1 MRPPMLA
8 AFSLAV
14 LSTSCLAST
23 SAPVTAVTLYPGSAS
38 ITRTAQVAP
47 GASEVILTGL
57 PANFDIQTMRVAASP
72 GLRVGAVTTLD
83 AAGSEARNPAE
94 ANLIEKI
101 QALKDQ
107 KALLDAEASSAQA
120 VKNYL
125 EKLDSRGGTDKT
137 GVAADGK
144 ALAGMIDTLG
154 KGVSAALLKIQK
166 IAVQQR
172 SLDASLDVLQRDL
185 ARLQSGSR
193 DARAV
198 TVRLT
203 GDKGGTVTLS
213 YQLNN
218 AGWKP
223 GYRASL
229 DSGASTVELARLAT
243 VAQNTG
249 EDWSNV
255 KLTLSTS
262 QPRQSPGGREVQPW
276 LLSWKAR
283 TEEQN
288 FGRAVMASPA
298 PAPALERVEV
308 TGSRIKRELDGIDSS
323 LMTEVQGAFATEFEV
338 PERVS
343 LASDGRAVTLSLS
356 TQTLAAKQY
365 LRVTPRL
372 ERFGLIMAETARP
385 EGVWPAGNLQLFRD
399 GGYVGATFWNMQQGR
414 RTEFSFGR
422 DEQLTVSLDAV
433 EGKSGSKG
441 MFGTRA
447 AHTVADV
454 FTISSRHRKAM
465 DLVVIEAAPVSTSDE
480 IKVQAVFE
488 PKPAVTAWEDR
499 RGVVAWKTSIA
510 PAATLKFNVE
520 YQIDYPKDGV
530 MLGLR

>member
-1 MRPPMLA
+1 MRTPVLA
-8 AFSLAV
+8 ACSLAL
-14 LSTSCLAST
+14 LSGSCLASV
-23 SAPVTAVTLYPGSAS
+23 SAPVTAVVLYPGSAG

-47 GASEVILTGL
+47 GASEVVLTGL
-57 PANFDIQTMRVAASP
+57 PANFDVQTMRVAASG

-83 AAGSEARNPAE
+83 AAGSQARNPAE
-94 ANLIEKI
+94 AALVEKI
-101 QALKDQ
+101 QGLQDQ
-107 KALLDAEASSAQA
+107 KALLDAEASAA
-120 VKNYL
+120 LVVKNFL
-125 EKLDSRGGTDKT
+125 EKLNGNGGADKP
-137 GVAADGK
+137 GPQPDGK
-144 ALAGMIDTLG
+144 ALAAMIDTLG
-154 KGVSAALLKIQK
+154 KGVSGALVKIQK

-172 SLDASLDVLQRDL
+172 AVDASIDVLQRDL

-193 DARAV
+193 DTRAV
-198 TVRLT
+198 TVRLL
-203 GDKGGTVTLS
+203 GDKGGTVTVN

-229 DSGASTVELARLAT
+229 DSAASSIELARLAT

-255 KLTLSTS
+255 KLTLSTG
-262 QPRQSPGGREVQPW
+262 QPRQSPVGREAQPW
-276 LLSWKAR
+276 LLSWKERQQEPAAMKM
-283 TEEQN
+283 
-288 FGRAVMASPA
+288 FAPAA
-298 PAPALERVEV
+298 PAPALERVSV
-308 TGSRIKRELDGIDSS
+308 TGSRVKKDMEEIDAS
-323 LMTEVQGAFATEFEV
+323 LVNEVQGAFATEFEV

-372 ERFGLIMAETARP
+372 ERSAFIMAEIARP
-385 EGVWPAGNLQLFRD
+385 EGVWPVGNLQLFRD
-399 GGYVGATFWNMQQGR
+399 GGYVGATQWNLQQGK

-441 MFGTRA
+441 IFGTRA

-454 FTISSRHRKAM
+454 ITISSRHRKAM
-465 DLVVIEAAPVSTSDE
+465 DLVVIEASPVSTSDE

-510 PAATLKFNVE
+510 PAAMLKFNVE

>member
-1 MRPPMLA
+1 MRPPLLA
-8 AFSLAV
+8 VISLAV
-14 LSTSCLAST
+14 MSTTCLAST
-23 SAPVTAVTLYPGSAS
+23 SAPVTSVVLYPGSAS

-47 GASEVILTGL
+47 GSSEVVLTGL
-57 PANFDIQTMRVAASP
+57 PANFDTQTMRVAASA

-83 AAGSEARNPAE
+83 AAGSEARNPVE

-101 QALKDQ
+101 QALQDQ
-107 KALLDAEASSAQA
+107 KALLDAEASSAQV

-125 EKLDSRGGTDKT
+125 EKLNGNSPADKP
-137 GVAADGK
+137 GAAPDGK
-144 ALAGMIDTLG
+144 ALAGMIDALG
-154 KGVSAALLKIQK
+154 KGVNASLMKIQK

-172 SLDASLDVLQRDL
+172 AINASIDVLQRDL

-193 DARAV
+193 DGRAV

-203 GDKGGTVTLS
+203 GDKGGTVTLT

-229 DSGASTVELARLAT
+229 DSGTSMVELARLAT

-262 QPRQSPGGREVQPW
+262 QPRQSPVGREAQPW
-276 LLSWKAR
+276 LLTWNRPEPK
-283 TEEQN
+283 
-288 FGRAVMASPA
+288 GAVMQYSPSAPPA
-298 PAPALERVEV
+298 PIVERVEV
-308 TGSRIKRELDGIDSS
+308 TGSRNKLALAGIDNS
-323 LMTEVQGAFATEFEV
+323 LMTELQGAFSTEFEV

-343 LASDGRAVTLSLS
+343 LASDGRAIILPLS
-356 TQTLAAKQY
+356 TQTLAAKQT

-372 ERFGLIMAETARP
+372 EKFAFIMAETARP

-399 GGYVGATFWNMQQGR
+399 GGYVGATWWNLQQGK
-414 RTEFSFGR
+414 RTEFAFGR
-422 DEQLTVSLDAV
+422 DEQLSVALDAV
-433 EGKSGSKG
+433 DGKTGSKG
-441 MFGTRA
+441 IFGSNASR
-447 AHTVADV
+447 TVADV
-454 FTISSRHRKAM
+454 ITLTSRHRKPM
-465 DLVVIEAAPVSTSDE
+465 DVVVIEASPVSTSDE

-499 RGVVAWKTSIA
+499 RGVVAWKATIA
-510 PAATLKFNVE
+510 PGATLKFNVD
-520 YQIDYPKDGV
+520 YQIDYPKEGV

>member
-1 MRPPMLA
+1 MRPLLLA
-8 AFSLAV
+8 ILTLAV
-14 LSTSCLAST
+14 LSTTCLANT
-23 SAPVTAVTLYPGSAS
+23 SAPVTAVVLYPGSAS
-38 ITRTAQVAP
+38 ITRTAQVVP
-47 GASEVILTGL
+47 GASEVVLTGL
-57 PANFDIQTMRVAASP
+57 PANFDIQTMRVAASS

-83 AAGSEARNPAE
+83 AARSEARNPVE

-101 QALKDQ
+101 QGLEDQ
-107 KALLDAEASSAQA
+107 KALLDAEASSAKV
-120 VKNYL
+120 VKSYL
-125 EKLDSRGGTDKT
+125 EKLNGNTPSDKAGT
-137 GVAADGK
+137 AADGK

-154 KGVSAALLKIQK
+154 KGVSGALVKIQK

-172 SLDASLDVLQRDL
+172 AINASLDVLRRDL
-185 ARLQSGSR
+185 ARLQSNSR

-198 TVRLT
+198 TVRLA

-213 YQLNN
+213 YQLSN

-229 DSGASTVELARLAT
+229 DSAAATVELARLAT

-262 QPRQSPGGREVQPW
+262 QPRQSPVGREAQPW
-276 LLSWKAR
+276 LLSWNRPQEDQYLMK
-283 TEEQN
+283 Q
-288 FGRAVMASPA
+288 MAPAA
-298 PAPALERVEV
+298 PAPALERVEI
-308 TGSRIKRELDGIDSS
+308 TGSSVRRSLEDIDSS
-323 LMTEVQGAFATEFEV
+323 LMSEVQGTFATEFEV

-356 TQTLAAKQY
+356 TQTLAATQT

-372 ERFGLIMAETARP
+372 ERFAIIMAETARP
-385 EGVWPAGNLQLFRD
+385 EGVWPAGKLQLFRD
-399 GGYVGATFWNMQQGR
+399 GGYIGATSWSLQQGK
-414 RTEFSFGR
+414 RTEFAFGR
-422 DEQLTVSLDAV
+422 DEQLTVALDAV

-441 MFGTRA
+441 LFGSRA
-447 AHTVADV
+447 SHSVADV
-454 FTISSRHRKAM
+454 FTLTSRHRKAM
-465 DLVVIEAAPVSTSDE
+465 DVVVIEASPVSTSDD

-510 PAATLKFNVE
+510 PGATQKFNVE